1 MVSLTRNL
9 SVVPILILLLEILT
23 SVFVCVK
30 SDKIN
35 YYINLHNFPDEF
47 KINNYILNIICA
59 NIQS

>member
-1 MVSLTRNL
+1 MVSLTRIL

-30 SDKIN
+30 SDKRN